1 MIQASSRNLAGD
13 DLLVEGKRISLKTE
27 TGASTKANRITTT
40 KLCTTEKEPW
50 DAPTL
55 IARVLDHLGRY
66 EFILMLRSIW
76 ERPLLH
82 YALIGD
88 MRRIIDDHIKDASRK
103 RHCHVVADNRWAMYC
118 RYVHPDDLALGSAPK
133 SATVYCGIKDV
144 SWLGVRVEI
153 EHAFQEFAI
162 FAIPNRRNRCV
173 GRWRFGLF
181 DKSYQS
187 RLLFG

>member
-1 MIQASSRNLAGD
+1 MRPLILMIVNVVSYLAEQNTIGLQD
-13 DLLVEGKRISLKTE
+13 PHCFFNELRIKICERIAVLFWRAPAQTKPSIEVLLLVL
-27 TGASTKANRITTT
+27 
-40 KLCTTEKEPW
+40 
-50 DAPTL
+50 
-55 IARVLDHLGRY
+55 
-66 EFILMLRSIW
+66 
-76 ERPLLH
+76 
-82 YALIGD
+82 ALIGD

-133 SATVYCGIKDV
+133 SATVYRGIKDV

-153 EHAFQEFAI
+153 KHAFQEFAI